1 MATLTLPAGRLRHR
15 ILLERPTHTQNTT
28 TGEMVPTWVSEGTV
42 SAAIEPASAREF
54 IAAQAV
60 QSAIDTRIT
69 IRWRD
74 DVAANW
80 RATHMVN
87 GVAGKVYNIHGALA
101 DLDSGREYLTLPCST
116 GTNTGE

>member
-1 MATLTLPAGRLRHR
+1 MATLTLPAGKLRHR
-15 ILLERPTHTQNTT
+15 VLLERPTYTQDTT
-28 TGEMVPTWVSEGTV
+28 TGEQVPSWTSEGTV

-69 IRWRD
+69 IRYRD

-87 GVAGKVYNIHGALA
+87 GVPGKIYNIHGALT
-101 DLDSGREYLTLPCST
+101 DKDSGREYITLPCSA
-116 GTNTGE
+116 GLNTGE